1 MAIKSET
8 LKIYYNIYCHAKI
21 ESKMFTLLPFQGEI
35 ASTRRKCVR

>member
-8 LKIYYNIYCHAKI
+8 LKIYYNICHAKI

-35 ASTRRKCVR
+35 AATRRKCVR